1 MDTVFV
7 ETLERLTSL
16 LERSPLNVML
26 AVILLT
32 LFYLCRRIAKN
43 IKIEHVFQHTLSN
56 KIKLLKN
63 KINDGV
69 IEKEES
75 THLKN
80 RYVTLSNQQIYGIK
94 NRIIQQE
101 VIGIINHS
109 SEITDFKY
117 FAVHQYVLSIDNG
130 GKLYFNKS
138 KISSRTCTA
147 FMLLVIGLAAL
158 ALGIFIMSAGSFFGL
173 FISFLGLLLYF
184 AGLVHFPD
192 NSGMRKRAEKEIA
205 HYYQHRDAAETHY

>member
-1 MDTVFV
+1 MDTLFV
-7 ETLERLTSL
+7 ESIERLTSL
-16 LERSPLNVML
+16 LERSPLDVVM

-32 LFYLCRRIAKN
+32 IFYVIRRIAKN

-63 KINDGV
+63 EINNEF
-69 IEKEES
+69 IEEEEAE
-75 THLKN
+75 HLKK
-80 RYVTLSNQQIYGIK
+80 RYATLLNQRVYGIK
-94 NRIIQQE
+94 NRIIQRE
-101 VIGIINHS
+101 VIGVINCS

-138 KISSRTCTA
+138 KISSRICTA
-147 FMLLVIGLAAL
+147 FMLLVTGLAAL

-184 AGLVHFPD
+184 AGLVHFPA

-205 HYYQHRDAAETHY
+205 NYYQNRDTSET